1 MMDVLTVEWLGKPLW
16 MWLGFHILIGC
27 LLAFDLGLLHRD
39 KEHEIGVRESL
50 LLTGFYLALGLA
62 FGGWIWWYLGAQA
75 GEEYVT
81 GLVVEKSLSMDNVFV
96 IAMILAA
103 LGIPRAAQHRVLLWG
118 ILAAVL
124 LRGLMI
130 GLGAALVHQVHWVL
144 SLFAAFL
151 IFAGL
156 KILFSGPEEEGDFQ
170 NSAAVRWIK
179 KTFRVTPELHGQ
191 RFAVRRPDPATGR
204 KAVWFT
210 PLALAL
216 VLVNGAD
223 VIFAVDSVPAIFA
236 ITTDTFVVYTSNI
249 FAILGLRALYFAL
262 AAMVDRFAYLKTALA
277 FILIFIGAKIVIADT
292 FDLIHVQPWVSL
304 VVTLSLLAIGV
315 FYSLWRTRTD
325 APAVPG
331 PAHGHEA
338 PAHRA

>member
-1 MMDVLTVEWLGKPLW
+1 MMDFLFVLWLGKPIW
-16 MWLGFHILIGC
+16 MWLGFHALIVG

-39 KEHEIGVRESL
+39 KEHEIGVKESL
-50 LLTGFYLALGLA
+50 LLTAFYFGLGLA
-62 FGGWIWWYLGAQA
+62 FGGWVWWYFGPQA
-75 GEEYVT
+75 GQEYVT

-96 IAMILAA
+96 IAVILSA
-103 LGIPRAAQHRVLLWG
+103 LGIPRAAQHRVLVWG

-130 GLGAALVHQVHWVL
+130 GLGAALVHQAHWVL

-151 IFAGL
+151 IYAGL
-156 KILFSGPEEEGDFQ
+156 KMLFAKEEDEGDIRD
-170 NSAAVRWIK
+170 SAVVRVLRRALRI
-179 KTFRVTPELHGQ
+179 TPELHGQ
-191 RFAVRRPDPATGR
+191 RFLVRKTDPKTG
-204 KAVWFT
+204 KVALWLT
-210 PLALAL
+210 PMAFAL

-277 FILIFIGAKIVIADT
+277 FILIFIGTKIVVADT
-292 FDLIHVQPWVSL
+292 FGLVHVPTWVSL
-304 VVTLSLLAIGV
+304 VVTVVVLIAGIL
-315 FYSLWRTRTD
+315 YSLWRTR
-325 APAVPG
+325 G
-331 PAHGHEA
+331 EA
-338 PAHRA
+338 PHAAPVEPRAEIRSRA